1 MSEMASRKRH
11 CLLWIIEVLAIVS
24 AVQQNSEALHRHEMA
39 SGSMTSSS
47 SDLFPPHGKCEPI
60 TISICMDLPYNAT
73 IMPNMLGHTRQEEAG
88 LEVYQFA
95 PLVKIDCSP
104 DLQFFLCLVYVPLCT
119 ILDHP
124 IPPCRS
130 LCESARVCENVM
142 RTFDFDWPENLD
154 CAKFPEA
161 GGEEICVAQNTSN
174 SSPPSNGFHTPKVV
188 NPRKNIAGAG
198 STGMAGGNGAG
209 GPHRNIRFVCPVQ
222 LKTPQGLGYALQV
235 GGEVSSYF
243 YFRSGPGHLRALV
256 STKTFMGLEKTQWN
270 IVLKML
276 QTMASQ
282 LNYRI
287 IIFLEVITGEIAHSS
302 VLTSKDIS
310 DSQSQSYFR
319 YLRSYTLSNDI
330 SDLNKTNS
338 LRVSSG
344 VYCHGSYTQYI
355 RWQSHSID
363 GTIIH
368 AEIKL

>member
-1 MSEMASRKRH
+1 MASHARL

-24 AVQQNSEALHRHEMA
+24 AVQQSSEVLHRHEMA

-154 CAKFPEA
+154 CAKFPEG
-161 GGEEICVAQNTSN
+161 GGEELCVAQNTTNSN
-174 SSPPSNGFHTPKVV
+174 PPSNGVHSPKVV
-188 NPRKNIAGAG
+188 NPRKNIGGAG
-198 STGMAGGNGAG
+198 GTVGVTGAG

-222 LKTPQGLGYALQV
+222 LKTPPGLGYALQV
-235 GGEVSSYF
+235 GGEVGSY
-243 YFRSGPGHLRALV
+243 YIIGLGSDGPLENSRKRSWLDRKRNEISFQRYHNDGFVNKLR
-256 STKTFMGLEKTQWN
+256 F
-270 IVLKML
+270 
-276 QTMASQ
+276 
-282 LNYRI
+282 I
-287 IIFLEVITGEIAHSS
+287 ILLEVITGEIAHSS
-302 VLTSKDIS
+302 VLTSKDIL

-319 YLRSYTLSNDI
+319 YLRSYTQHLRFKQ
-330 SDLNKTNS
+330 NKFS
-338 LRVSSG
+338 AG
-344 VYCHGSYTQYI
+344 V
-355 RWQSHSID
+355 
-363 GTIIH
+363 
-368 AEIKL
+368 